1 MKRNLHRY
9 FINIFQSIRS
19 SRTMESA
26 LKVWLTF
33 FCSIKLWIWNLF
45 SVICETLKVVLILR
59 KWQLI
64 AYIESFK
71 WSNIATKLINTKFVR
86 RIKKVFLESE
96 ANLKTFKKFLVHN
109 GVSYKFVFKSVK
121 SLTRIFWMIEY
132 WWKAQ
137 KQEHLVMNAK
147 PFFWE
152 SEAIFET
159 FSTCRSFL

>member
-1 MKRNLHRY
+1 MNLKSLFRY
-9 FINIFQSIRS
+9 
-19 SRTMESA
+19 M
-26 LKVWLTF
+26 W
-33 FCSIKLWIWNLF
+33 
-45 SVICETLKVVLILR
+45 VVLILR

-71 WSNIATKLINTKFVR
+71 WSDIATRLINTKFVR

-137 KQEHLVMNAK
+137 KQENLVDKCKTIFLGKWGNIWN
-147 PFFWE
+147 FFHM
-152 SEAIFET
+152 SQFPINLF
-159 FSTCRSFL
+159 